1 MPSTDDPRGD
11 LTAEPL
17 AGAELAED
25 DDLDDGDVEYEDVES
40 YEDELVLLTPRPEF
54 GPELDRAGVLR
65 RTKETL
71 ALLRH
76 MRRAHLREQ
85 AGNVAFAAYAAVL
98 CLFIYGGALLPWLRS
113 LSHGQPRSPDAVAA
127 LAAAPPALVALQLL
141 LVLAV
146 LRDALWRGPVTVPAP
161 TAGWLLS
168 LPLDRGRL
176 LRPRFRFSVALGI
189 VLGAL
194 AGAAQGLALA
204 AAGLAH
210 TNGLLALVWWGA
222 LGGALLG
229 LAAVGAAA
237 LVERYPVGE
246 KVVRIAGPVVALVS
260 LALVGQAVLAR
271 YRDVPAWVST
281 VELWSGPWGWA
292 AQPLLAAAGASGAGA
307 ASASGASG
315 VVHASGAAGVV
326 SASGAL
332 VALVPLAVLA
342 VVLVVVGD
350 RVAPGITGAALRAR
364 ARAVQS
370 FTAAVVTMNPRT
382 AAEVVRSTRVRRRR
396 VRLPLPRRPA
406 WTIVWRDA
414 TGLLRAPSRLAW
426 AVLLLATGF
435 VLGAMSTHA
444 KLYPSLALL
453 AGALVAGYLAVAQ
466 LLEPARLD
474 ADDPRRAGHL
484 PYRFDRLALRHLV
497 LPLVLAGVLAEAAVA
512 VLAAVTGTWTLLV
525 VPPLA
530 LPALVAA
537 ALVSAYRGPVPASI
551 QLGADTP
558 LGNTGLL
565 QVAGWYAAGPL
576 TATILLL
583 PPAHAVIGRTPAP
596 ETLLNYVLWGLA
608 VAALL
613 TFWAVRR
620 AAKRAA
626 AVNG

>member
-1 MPSTDDPRGD
+1 VPSTDHP
-11 LTAEPL
+11 
-17 AGAELAED
+17 
-25 DDLDDGDVEYEDVES
+25 DGDPAALEDPELEDEELEYEDDGY

-54 GPELDRAGVLR
+54 GPELDRAGVLA
-65 RTKETL
+65 RTRETL

-113 LSHGQPRSPDAVAA
+113 LSHGQPQSPDAVAA

-189 VLGAL
+189 ILGAL

-210 TNGLLALVWWGA
+210 TRGLMALVLWGA

-229 LAAVGAAA
+229 LAAVGAAV

-246 KVVRIAGPVVALVS
+246 KAVRIAGPIVALVS
-260 LALVGQAVLAR
+260 LALVGQAVLAW

-292 AQPLLAAAGASGAGA
+292 SQPLVAAAGGSAASAAGASGPL
-307 ASASGASG
+307 GAS
-315 VVHASGAAGVV
+315 GVV
-326 SASGAL
+326 SASGAV
-332 VALVPLAVLA
+332 VALLPLALLA
-342 VVLVVVGD
+342 VALVVVGD
-350 RVAPGITGAALRAR
+350 RLAPGISGAALRAR

-396 VRLPLPRRPA
+396 VRLPLPKRPA

-512 VLAAVTGTWTLLV
+512 VLAGVTGSWTLLA

-620 AAKRAA
+620 ASKRAA
-626 AVNG
+626 SVNG

>member
-1 MPSTDDPRGD
+1 MPSTNDSPN
-11 LTAEPL
+11 LHEA
-17 AGAELAED
+17 D
-25 DDLDDGDVEYEDVES
+25 DDAEFEDEY
-40 YEDELVLLTPRPEF
+40 YEDEFVLLTPRPEF

-65 RTKETL
+65 RTRETL
-71 ALLRH
+71 ALLRQ

-85 AGNVAFAAYAAVL
+85 AGSMAFAAYAAVL
-98 CLFIYGGALLPWLRS
+98 LLFIYGGALLPWLRS
-113 LSHGQPRSPDAVAA
+113 LSHGTPRSPDAVAA
-127 LAAAPPALVALQLL
+127 LAAAPPALVAVQLL

-168 LPLDRGRL
+168 MPLDRGRL

-189 VLGAL
+189 ILGGL

-204 AAGLAH
+204 LAAAGLAH
-210 TNGLLALVWWGA
+210 PVTTTSPAGALGPGGLMGLVWWGA

-229 LAAVGAAA
+229 LAAVGAAT
-237 LVERYPVGE
+237 LVERYAVGE
-246 KVVRIAGPVVALVS
+246 RVVRIAGPFVALVS
-260 LALVGQAVLAR
+260 LALVGQAVLAW

-292 AQPLLAAAGASGAGA
+292 SQPVLDVAGRAAPGAAAVTSA
-307 ASASGASG
+307 A
-315 VVHASGAAGVV
+315 
-326 SASGAL
+326 GAL

-342 VVLVVVGD
+342 VVLIVVAD
-350 RVAPGITGAALRAR
+350 RLAPGITGAALRAR

-406 WTIVWRDA
+406 WTVVWRDA

-435 VLGAMSTHA
+435 VLGTMSTHA

-453 AGALVAGYLAVAQ
+453 AGALIAGYLAVAQ
-466 LLEPARLD
+466 LAEPARLD

-484 PYRFDRLALRHLV
+484 PWRFDRLALRHAV
-497 LPLVLAGVLAEAAVA
+497 LPLALAGVLAEAGMAV
-512 VLAAVTGTWTLLV
+512 VVGLTGSPVPLA

-537 ALVSAYRGPVPASI
+537 ALVSAYRGPIPAAI

-558 LGNTGLL
+558 IGNTGLL

-576 TATILLL
+576 TAVVLLL

-596 ETLLNYVLWGLA
+596 QTLLNYVLWGLA

-620 AAKRAA
+620 AAKRASSI
-626 AVNG
+626 NG